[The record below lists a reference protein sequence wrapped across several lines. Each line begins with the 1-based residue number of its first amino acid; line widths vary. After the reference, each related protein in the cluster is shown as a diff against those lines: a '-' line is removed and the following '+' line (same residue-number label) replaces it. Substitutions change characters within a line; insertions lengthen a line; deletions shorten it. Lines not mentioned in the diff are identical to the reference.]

1 MKTRSSFE
9 ICLPL
14 VVFGVACLASLPT
27 LILSLLWLTL
37 GACSVGHRSLEEFP
51 ADGIPRHWLRGPCS
65 VILWL
70 YHLAW
75 WPWYMRSELQQ
86 LGGSIANALNKMR
99 HHGRNG
105 TTDTSSKRRTHDEEG

>member
-51 ADGIPRHWLRGPCS
+51 ADGIPRHWLHGPRS
-65 VILWL
+65 IILWL

-75 WPWYMRSELQQ
+75 WPWYMRVELREITARAGQAIESRYRRTVRK
-86 LGGSIANALNKMR
+86 GSRRA
-99 HHGRNG
+99 
-105 TTDTSSKRRTHDEEG
+105 SKRSSDGDDK

>member
-37 GACSVGHRSLEEFP
+37 GACSVGHRSLEEFLLTESHDIGFAGP
-51 ADGIPRHWLRGPCS
+51 A
-65 VILWL
+65 
-70 YHLAW
+70 A
-75 WPWYMRSELQQ
+75 
-86 LGGSIANALNKMR
+86 
-99 HHGRNG
+99 
-105 TTDTSSKRRTHDEEG
+105 